1 MDAVPGKDI
10 SEAMIAYKDGGF
22 TAGEDIAF
30 TLDLWGS
37 GRYGDSED
45 ILLDNS
51 NKNSENLTLT
61 WEETIVTFTG
71 EENEELDPMM
81 AILLYTGFMEKNWS
95 NLDLANQDISS
106 RNFTQTYFSNT
117 NLSGANLA
125 NSDLSESIFFNV
137 DLRGANLTG
146 ANLNNT
152 VFVIQPQNIVGA
164 NFTGANLRGAFEYT
178 GFVNLSN
185 EEIRGAICPD
195 GTIQTNDNNCSTA
208 FSTIPPPLL
217 APFFIPATVEFEL
230 IPHETTIR
238 YIGIHEFIPGVATN
252 DMNNY
257 LVINEQAYRELRG
270 NQFVDSET
278 STTWIVDIDGLNND
292 ELQVLA
298 LLIAAD
304 SRFESA
310 DDWETSHENVERNGG
325 IIFGTQGLFTL
336 QYLVAS
342 VAAIASSFVFLS
354 LVLNQKKKELAILQA
369 IGASPNQII
378 RLVLFEILSI
388 VFVSMILGVILGIG
402 LALSFNGL
410 FNIFGFLFQLFS
422 GTGETSVITRV
433 LQWPWWVII
442 KVTLGVLSVV
452 VLALIMTTRRA
463 LRADLPVVLKG
474 E

>member
-1 MDAVPGKDI
+1 M
-10 SEAMIAYKDGGF
+10 
-22 TAGEDIAF
+22 
-30 TLDLWGS
+30 
-37 GRYGDSED
+37 
-45 ILLDNS
+45 
-51 NKNSENLTLT
+51 
-61 WEETIVTFTG
+61 
-71 EENEELDPMM
+71 
-81 AILLYTGFMEKNWS
+81 
-95 NLDLANQDISS
+95 
-106 RNFTQTYFSNT
+106 
-117 NLSGANLA
+117 
-125 NSDLSESIFFNV
+125 
-137 DLRGANLTG
+137 
-146 ANLNNT
+146 
-152 VFVIQPQNIVGA
+152 
-164 NFTGANLRGAFEYT
+164 
-178 GFVNLSN
+178 
-185 EEIRGAICPD
+185 
-195 GTIQTNDNNCSTA
+195 
-208 FSTIPPPLL
+208 PPPLL
-217 APFFIPATVEFEL
+217 APIFIPATVEFEV

-238 YIGIHEFIPGVATN
+238 YIGVHEFIPGVATN
-252 DMNNY
+252 DMNSY
-257 LVINEQAYRELRG
+257 LVINELAYRELRG
-270 NQFVDSET
+270 NQFVNTET
-278 STTWIVDIDGLNND
+278 STTWIVDIEGLNND
-292 ELQVLA
+292 ELQVLG

-463 LRADLPVVLKG
+463 LRADLAVVLKG